1 MGIYF
6 PHPMIEHSIMGVH
19 FHAEQTEAFGL
30 YLDCSG
36 NGNYRPLYFLSNIR
50 GLQNEPLQS
59 DIDKGS
65 F

>member
-1 MGIYF
+1 MGIYL
-6 PHPMIEHSIMGVH
+6 PHHMIEYSITGVH
-19 FHAEQTEAFGL
+19 PHAGQTEAFGL
-30 YLDCSG
+30 YLDCPG